1 VHELTIRLGDVTTLP
16 WASGEPL
23 STEVGEPVEA
33 CLIGD
38 DPCEPTHPTLGIGTE
53 GEEMGLRA
61 VTSTTSH
68 FVLTDPNQAAESI
81 CGVAAAPDVSLDRQR
96 MTGVE
101 PVTTCLA
108 SGPKLCRLTFRAMPC
123 P

>member
-53 GEEMGLRA
+53 GEETGLGA
-61 VTSTTSH
+61 VTSTASH
-68 FVLTDPNQAAESI
+68 FVLTDPNHAAEPVCESD
-81 CGVAAAPDVSLDRQR
+81 CVSGFPPPGGEESPWKPL
-96 MTGVE
+96 
-101 PVTTCLA
+101 
-108 SGPKLCRLTFRAMPC
+108 
-123 P
+123 